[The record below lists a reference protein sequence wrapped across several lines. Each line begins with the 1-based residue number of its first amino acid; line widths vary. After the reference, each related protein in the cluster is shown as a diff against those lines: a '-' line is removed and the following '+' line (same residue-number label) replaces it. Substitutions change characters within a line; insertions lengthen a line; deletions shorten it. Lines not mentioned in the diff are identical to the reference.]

1 MTIEIKGH
9 IKLIGELQ
17 TFNSGFTK
25 IQIVV
30 TTEGEFPT
38 DIPIDFLKDKTDYLQ
53 GYGEGEQVVVSA
65 NLKGSEYNGKHYL
78 GLNAWKISR
87 PQGASAPSQ
96 EYKVDNP
103 TTAGD
108 QFLQMKNEPKEVEN
122 FDSNKEDFQ
131 DLPF

>member
-38 DIPIDFLKDKTDYLQ
+38 DIPIDFLGDKTDYLQ
-53 GYGEGEQVVVSA
+53 NYAEGEEVVVSA
-65 NLKGSEYNGKHYL
+65 NLKGSEYQGKYYV
-78 GLNAWKISR
+78 GLIGWRIAKEDTSKQSPPAN
-87 PQGASAPSQ
+87 SAVEQYNTKTNPSQ
-96 EYKVDNP
+96 AGGEDDN
-103 TTAGD
+103 
-108 QFLQMKNEPKEVEN
+108 
-122 FDSNKEDFQ
+122 Q
-131 DLPF
+131 DLTF